1 MNPIKLS
8 INEYNL
14 IKMVYPIHMQ
24 SLMLYTNI
32 QTIFFYINSYSVG
45 SELSGITDDAT
56 AFLGCDNDEVF
67 ILIESTYYRFWCIIC
82 QNVIIYR
89 R

>member
-14 IKMVYPIHMQ
+14 IKMVYSIHMQ

-32 QTIFFYINSYSVG
+32 QTIFFYIYIATVWVPNYLVLQMMLLHSLAVIMMRYLYS
-45 SELSGITDDAT
+45 LNQHITDFDALFAKT
-56 AFLGCDNDEVF
+56 
-67 ILIESTYYRFWCIIC
+67 S
-82 QNVIIYR
+82 
-89 R
+89 